1 MHAPLPETGDLR
13 LVARTR
19 DEVRAQVAQMSEQ
32 ERAQLA
38 PAWLALLEASGPK
51 DPWVHGFVLRRGGR
65 GVAVGQC
72 GFKGPPSGEG
82 VVEIAYAVDPEHQ
95 GRGYATGA
103 AAALVRHA
111 LADPRVRVVR
121 AHTLPQAN
129 ASTRVLTKCG
139 FQRVGEVMDPE
150 DGPVWRW
157 EKVRGSA
164 G

>member
-1 MHAPLPETGDLR
+1 M
-13 LVARTR
+13 VVRTR

-38 PAWLALLEASGPK
+38 PAWLALLETSGPA
-51 DPWVHGFVLRRGGR
+51 DPWVHGLVLRQGER

-121 AHTLPQAN
+121 AHTLPEAN

-139 FQRVGEVMDPE
+139 FQCVGEVMDPG
-150 DGPVWRW
+150 DGRVWRW
-157 EKVRGSA
+157 EKVRGSE